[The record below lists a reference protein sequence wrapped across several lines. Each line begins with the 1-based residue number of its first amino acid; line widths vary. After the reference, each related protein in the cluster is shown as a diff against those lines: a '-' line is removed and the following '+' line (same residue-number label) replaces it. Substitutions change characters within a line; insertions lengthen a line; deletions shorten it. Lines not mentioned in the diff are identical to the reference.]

1 MGKLIP
7 LVLVLV
13 GLAVG
18 AGAGIFLR
26 PVPDPA
32 PSADHAAPEAAAM
45 PQPAQKSEYLK
56 LNNQFVVP
64 VVEGGRVTAM
74 VIMALSLEVT
84 PGSAETIYATEPK
97 LRDALLQVMFD
108 HANVGGFRGSFTDGA
123 NLIVLRKALLEA
135 AQTAMGTIITDV
147 LIAEISRQD
156 S

>member
-7 LVLVLV
+7 LFLVLV
-13 GLAVG
+13 GMAVG